1 LYISIDRIS
10 FATAQSISSR
20 GGPMSDYI
28 LEMKSIHKSFGSNE
42 VLHGVNFQLKPG
54 EIHALLGENG
64 TGKSTLMN
72 ILGGVFPAESGEIIL
87 NNKPVKMNSPAD
99 AQEKGIAFIHQEL
112 TLVNDLTVYENLFL
126 GNELKK
132 GGFLDVAPMCKKSY
146 EVLEHMGVK
155 LDPKMLVRELD
166 ASYKQIVEIARALL
180 RNAKILIMDE
190 PTTALT
196 EIEIQN
202 VFKIMTSLKEQGVSI
217 VFISHK
223 LKEVVTI
230 CDSFTVMRDGN
241 NVISGG
247 VDEQIN
253 ETVLA
258 KYMVGKD
265 LSDDEL
271 YKPHQIG
278 AAVLDVRKLSH
289 GKEFHD
295 ISFKVGKGEI
305 VGFTGLLGDGRSE
318 LFQTI
323 FGCNKNYGGE
333 IYVKG
338 VRQWMHTTTKACSC
352 GIGYVPRNRKENGI
366 IRDMSIKQ
374 NTSIS
379 VLKKLKRFLF
389 IHQKREKELTDQY
402 VNDLNIKVSS
412 MDDLIT
418 SLSGGNQQ
426 KVILSRWLAAN
437 PQIIVLDN
445 PTQGVDIGAKLEI
458 YHIIMGLAEQGMS
471 VIVLSSE
478 AQEVLKLC
486 DRIYVMYHGEIR
498 KEFTR
503 AEADAEKI
511 MIVATG
517 GKVA

>member
-1 LYISIDRIS
+1 
-10 FATAQSISSR
+10 
-20 GGPMSDYI
+20 MVDYI
-28 LEMKSIHKSFGSNE
+28 LEMKSIYKSFGSNE

-72 ILGGVFPAESGEIIL
+72 ILGGVFPAQSGEIIL
-87 NNKPVKMNSPAD
+87 YGEPITVSSPAD
-99 AQEKGIAFIHQEL
+99 AQKKGIAFIHQEL
-112 TLVNDLTVYENLFL
+112 TLINDLAIYENLFL

-132 GGFLDVAPMCKKSY
+132 GGFLDVAEMCKQSRK
-146 EVLEHMGVK
+146 VLEHMGVK
-155 LDPKMLVRELD
+155 LDPKTLVSELD
-166 ASYKQIVEIARALL
+166 TSYKQIVEIARALL

-196 EIEIQN
+196 EIEIQS
-202 VFKIMTSLKEQGVSI
+202 VFKIMTSLKKQGVSI

-223 LKEVVTI
+223 LKEVVAI
-230 CDSFTVMRDGN
+230 CDSHTVMRDGN
-241 NVISGG
+241 NVVSGKI
-247 VDEQIN
+247 DDQIN
-253 ETVLA
+253 ETILA
-258 KYMVGKD
+258 KFMVGKD

-271 YKPHQIG
+271 YASRKIG
-278 AAVLDVRKLSH
+278 STVLEVRKLSYER
-289 GKEFHD
+289 EFHD
-295 ISFKVGKGEI
+295 ISFKVSKGEI

-323 FGCNKNYGGE
+323 FGCNKNYSGD
-333 IYVKG
+333 IYMNG
-338 VRQWMHTTTKACSC
+338 VRQLMHTTTKACSC

-366 IRDMSIKQ
+366 IRDMSVKQ
-374 NTSIS
+374 NMSIS
-379 VLKKLKRFLF
+379 IMNKLKKFLF
-389 IHQKREKELTDQY
+389 IDQKKEKKLTDQF
-402 VNDLNIKVSS
+402 VNDLNIKVSCV
-412 MDDLIT
+412 DDLIT

-458 YHIIMGLAEQGMS
+458 YHFIMRLAEQGMS

-498 KEFTR
+498 KEFLRT
-503 AEADAEKI
+503 EADAEKI

-517 GKVA
+517 GNIA

>member
-1 LYISIDRIS
+1 
-10 FATAQSISSR
+10 
-20 GGPMSDYI
+20 MSDYI
-28 LEMKSIHKSFGSNE
+28 LEMKSIYKSFGSNE
-42 VLHGVNFQLKPG
+42 VLHGVNFQLKTG

-72 ILGGVFPAESGEIIL
+72 ILGGVFPPESGEIIL
-87 NNKPVKMNSPAD
+87 NGEPGLICSPAE

-112 TLVNDLTVYENLFL
+112 TLVNDLAIYENLFL

-132 GGFLDVAPMCKKSY
+132 GGFLNTAQMCEKSRQ
-146 EVLEHMGVK
+146 VLERMGVE
-155 LDPKMLVRELD
+155 LDPKTLVSELD

-180 RNAKILIMDE
+180 RNAKIIIMDE

-196 EIEIQN
+196 EVEIKS
-202 VFKIMTSLKEQGVSI
+202 VFNIMTSLKDHGVSI

-241 NVISGG
+241 NVISGK
-247 VDEQIN
+247 VDETIN
-253 ETVLA
+253 ENYLA
-258 KYMVGKD
+258 KYMVGKE

-271 YKPHQIG
+271 YIPRKIG
-278 AAVLDVRKLSH
+278 KTVLEVKDLSH
-289 GKEFHD
+289 DREFRD
-295 ISFKVGKGEI
+295 ISFRVSEGEI

-318 LFQTI
+318 LFQTV
-323 FGCNKNYGGE
+323 FGCNRNYSGE
-333 IYVKG
+333 IYMNDVKTF
-338 VRQWMHTTTKACSC
+338 MHTTTKACNS

-366 IRDMSIKQ
+366 IRDMSVQQ

-379 VLKKLKRFLF
+379 IINQLKRFLF
-389 IHQKREKELTDQY
+389 IDPKKEQKLTDRF
-402 VNDLNIKVSS
+402 VNDLNIKVSCI
-412 MDDLIT
+412 DDLIT

-426 KVILSRWLAAN
+426 KVVLSRWLAAN
-437 PQIIVLDN
+437 PQVIVLDN

-458 YHIIMGLAEQGMS
+458 YHIIMKLAQEGMC

-498 KEFTR
+498 KEFQR

-517 GKVA
+517 GNIA

>member
-1 LYISIDRIS
+1 
-10 FATAQSISSR
+10 
-20 GGPMSDYI
+20 MSEYI
-28 LEMKSIHKSFGSNE
+28 LEMKSIYKSFGSNE
-42 VLHGVNFQLKPG
+42 VLHGVNFQLKHS

-72 ILGGVFPAESGEIIL
+72 ILGGVFPAESGEIVL
-87 NNKPVKMNSPAD
+87 NGMPITVCSPAD

-112 TLVNDLTVYENLFL
+112 TLVNDLAVYENLFL

-132 GGFLDVAPMCKKSY
+132 GVFLDIPQMCQKSR
-146 EVLEHMGVK
+146 EVLEKMGVE
-155 LDPKMLVRELD
+155 LDPKTLVSELD

-180 RNAKILIMDE
+180 RNARILIMDE

-196 EIEIQN
+196 EVEIQS
-202 VFKIMTSLKEQGVSI
+202 VFNIMTSLREHGVSI

-241 NVISGG
+241 NVISGK
-247 VDEQIN
+247 VDREIN
-253 ETVLA
+253 ENLLA
-258 KYMVGKD
+258 KHMVGKD

-271 YKPHQIG
+271 YRP
-278 AAVLDVRKLSH
+278 RKAGQTILEAKNLSF

-295 ISFKVGKGEI
+295 INFKVGKGEI

-323 FGCNKNYGGE
+323 FGCNKGYSGE
-333 IYVKG
+333 IYING
-338 VRQWMHTTTKACSC
+338 VHTILHTTTKACNC

-366 IRDMSIKQ
+366 IRDMSVQQ

-379 VLKKLKRFLF
+379 IINKLKRLLF
-389 IHQKREKELTDQY
+389 IDPKKEQELTNRF
-402 VNDLNIKVSS
+402 VSDLNIKVGCV
-412 MDDLIT
+412 DDLIT

-437 PQIIVLDN
+437 PEVIVLDN

-458 YHIIMGLAEQGMS
+458 YHIIMKLAQQGMS

-498 KEFTR
+498 KEFQR

-517 GKVA
+517 GNVA